1 MIILIVSYL
10 AKRYI
15 YFSEE
20 RGSSN
25 VFPQSRAS
33 ATTAFVRIMR
43 VGPFRLPR
51 RYRDGANE
59 QFLALATEAVHRNH
73 RLIRST
79 VHDFIASIQHNMS
92 LQEVRHAC
100 GHREKILLFGTCAGA
115 SGCPFGLPAMADES
129 EEDARSRSPVESSD
143 LLNDTTRLAR
153 NIWGKYLCSDMAW
166 SNVDSWGLP
175 ELFKSQPQIV
185 ARVTECEGKLVLVIP
200 LPSGAIP
207 DRGYVSFYEMAETR
221 FYVIKS

>member
-1 MIILIVSYL
+1 
-10 AKRYI
+10 
-15 YFSEE
+15 
-20 RGSSN
+20 
-25 VFPQSRAS
+25 
-33 ATTAFVRIMR
+33 MR
-43 VGPFRLPR
+43 VGPFRLPPR

-59 QFLALATEAVHRNH
+59 QFLALATEAVHRNN

-100 GHREKILLFGTCAGA
+100 GHREKILLFGTCAGP
-115 SGCPFGLPAMADES
+115 SGCPFGLPPMADES
-129 EEDARSRSPVESSD
+129 EGNARSRSPVESSD

-166 SNVDSWGLP
+166 TNVDSWGLP

-221 FYVIKS
+221 FYVIKR